1 LLDSTPKKEEQN
13 KWNGTKTLKKKIL
26 IKNRKQVEPRKRDG
40 GDVTIK
46 DDIGA
51 TEVRTSSS
59 CSDRGS

>member
-13 KWNGTKTLKKKIL
+13 KWNGTKTPPQKKK
-26 IKNRKQVEPRKRDG
+26 KNTTQVEPRKRDG

>member
-1 LLDSTPKKEEQN
+1 MEWNKNTEREKKKKKKE
-13 KWNGTKTLKKKIL
+13 T
-26 IKNRKQVEPRKRDG
+26 VEPRKRDG